1 MGGGITKPITVLLSL
16 AKVEMMKKKWITRF
30 IQICGFVALCSIL
43 AWAQKDSEPSKE
55 GITLSD
61 LGVTE
66 EQKNQ
71 IEAMWKLKRQKH
83 VQAVTDLKTFNRLVK
98 DTLIGDKEIRE
109 TLKKVRLKRKTMQK
123 QIDEAE
129 EALIKTLSPRAQLH
143 LTVLGILDNG
153 LPRRMTK
160 TSENKGV
167 GQKNIDVPNPIDGQ
181 SDKTP

>member
-1 MGGGITKPITVLLSL
+1 MSVEDSFCISFDKNGILSL
-16 AKVEMMKKKWITRF
+16 CEEEIMKNKWHLRF
-30 IQICGFVALCSIL
+30 IQIFGCIALCSIL
-43 AWAQKDSEPSKE
+43 AWAQKDNEPIKQDVTVSE

-83 VQAVTDLKTFNRLVK
+83 VQAVTDLKTFNRLIK
-98 DTLIGDKEIRE
+98 DTLIGDKEIQE
-109 TLKKVRLKRKTMQK
+109 TLKKIRLKRKTMHK
-123 QIDEAE
+123 QIEEAE

-153 LPRRMTK
+153 LPRRTAK
-160 TSENKGV
+160 TTEKKEV
-167 GQKNIDVPNPIDGQ
+167 GQK
-181 SDKTP
+181 K